1 MIIFCEI
8 FCKIV
13 NNIELPN
20 ITSKNKF
27 NIKNYNDNINCCNYN
42 LKKLI
47 YNIYYIQYEYNY
59 NIKYKY
65 NILYLNILNNNS
77 LDNNIKNYIL
87 NKFSKTQFI
96 YSQFRKLVNIFK
108 IKRIKKFNIDSDLHF
123 ISFSTLN
130 KKNIINLIENNILY
144 KFHIPNLICLINESL
159 SNSPDF
165 FSEPLEIKNPYTNI
179 PFSLCNLY
187 NIYFKIKE
195 TNFIMPI
202 LFHQFFISNF
212 KLNIFKNKNE
222 CLIRDIAIKKFCKN
236 ASIDDK
242 HYYLLKMIY
251 KHNDYVLFELDNNY
265 PKKKLVEIF
274 GKYLEDFLY
283 EEYSLNPY
291 IKYISKEKI
300 DNELYTFSKKNPN
313 FGKRILIKKRNL
325 YGEIYYYYY
334 DDFINENINYNQN
347 FYNESDNNDVN
358 NQNNHNDDNNF
369 NDDNNYNDDD
379 ENNLNDDNDENNY
392 NYDNYYNNLIED
404 YRFINDINR
413 LLDS

>member
-1 MIIFCEI
+1 MLIFCEI

-13 NNIELPN
+13 DNIKLPN
-20 ITSKNKF
+20 ITNKNKF
-27 NIKNYNDNINCCNYN
+27 NIKNYNDNISSCNYN

-47 YNIYYIQYEYNY
+47 YNIFYIQYEYEYIY

-65 NILYLNILNNNS
+65 NILYLHILNNKS
-77 LDNNIKNYIL
+77 LNDNIKNYIL
-87 NKFSKTQFI
+87 YKFSRTQFI
-96 YSQFRKLVNIFK
+96 YSQFRKLVYIFK
-108 IKRIKKFNIDSDLHF
+108 FKRIKKFNIDSDLHF

-130 KKNIINLIENNILY
+130 KNNVINLIENNILY

-179 PFSLCNLY
+179 PFSISNLY

-202 LFHQFFISNF
+202 LFHQFFVSNF
-212 KLNIFKNKNE
+212 NLIIFKNKNE
-222 CLIRDIAIKKFCKN
+222 CLIRDVAIKKFCKN
-236 ASIDDK
+236 ASLDDK

-274 GKYLEDFLY
+274 DKYLEDFLY

-291 IKYISKEKI
+291 IKYTCKEKL
-300 DNELYTFSKKNPN
+300 DNELYSFSKKYPN
-313 FGKRILIKKRNL
+313 FGKKILVKKRNL
-325 YGEIYYYYY
+325 YGDIYYYYY
-334 DDFINENINYNQN
+334 NDLINEDINYNLD
-347 FYNESDNNDVN
+347 FYNESDDNNENDDNVENSNVENGNDENGLNNDNNIQNNNDVN
-358 NQNNHNDDNNF
+358 D
-369 NDDNNYNDDD
+369 
-379 ENNLNDDNDENNY
+379 NY
-392 NYDNYYNNLIED
+392 NYLVEN

-413 LLDS
+413 LIDS